1 MSKPTPYA
9 STTKARTEAAAEIE
23 TMGEDIETTGRHLY
37 SIHPRRLGG
46 RWEVVT
52 ITADGAPLHH
62 DGATLDAAYLASMQW
77 PATPPP
83 F

>member
-1 MSKPTPYA
+1 MSKPPYA
-9 STTKARTEAAAEIE
+9 STTAGRQAAAAEIE
-23 TMGEDIETTGRHLY
+23 RMVMDINATTERWLHA
-37 SIHPRRLGG
+37 IHPRLGG

-62 DGATLDAAYLASMQW
+62 DGATLDAAYLAAMQW